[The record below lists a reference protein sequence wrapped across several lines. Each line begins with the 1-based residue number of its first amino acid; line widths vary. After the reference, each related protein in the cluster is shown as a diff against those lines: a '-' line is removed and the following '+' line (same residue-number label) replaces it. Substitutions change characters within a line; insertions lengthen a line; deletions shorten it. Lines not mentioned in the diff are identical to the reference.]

1 MCVTIVMHGCDR
13 GAWLC
18 YHRGMKRALLGAGL
32 FAVACCGPKGGATNP
47 RPDLTAQAVVAELG
61 KARAAMTSFR
71 GESKMDYWVSG
82 QRMKGDVLVMGKVG
96 KYVRFAAL
104 SPAGGST
111 IVEMACDGSNYVYKN
126 MQDNCVLT
134 GPCDARSVAMFFGIE
149 LEPDDFL
156 HLALGSTPETG
167 DNATGT
173 LTWDGG
179 RKLHRAEIATSSG
192 TQKVS
197 IDTSR
202 WEVRDVELVGS
213 DGKQRWTAANTDF
226 RKVEGSGERRVPAKT
241 RFKSPA
247 HQQDLLVAWGDE
259 LEVNAEL
266 PSASFTIDIP
276 QGLPTCPPKP

>member
-1 MCVTIVMHGCDR
+1 
-13 GAWLC
+13 
-18 YHRGMKRALLGAGL
+18 MKRALLGAGL
-32 FAVACCGPKGGATNP
+32 FAIACCGPKGGANNP
-47 RPDLTAQAVVAELG
+47 RPDLTAEAVVAELG
-61 KARAAMTSFR
+61 KSRAAMTSFR

-96 KYVRFAAL
+96 KFVRFAAL

-111 IVEMACDGSNYVYKN
+111 IVEMACDGANYVYKN

-167 DNATGT
+167 ANATGT
-173 LTWDGG
+173 VTWDGS

-197 IDTSR
+197 IDVNT
-202 WEVRDVELVGS
+202 WDVRDVELVGS
-213 DGKQRWTAANTDF
+213 DGKQRWSAANTDF
-226 RKVEGSGERRVPAKT
+226 RKVQGSGERRVPGKA
-241 RFKSPA
+241 RFKSPT
-247 HQQDLLVAWGDE
+247 HQQDLLVEWSEDF
-259 LEVNAEL
+259 EVNAEL
-266 PSASFTIDIP
+266 PSENFKIEVPA
-276 QGLPTCPPKP
+276 GLPTCKSK